1 MSMKR
6 SGRVPYLAIILG
18 AFVLA
23 LTLIVV
29 LAGESPSTTGAKF
42 MSALADGDVDKL
54 TELSYLDSV
63 SDEEMKKKWEYTT
76 SVVGPR
82 YVFQFSIEDSVL
94 QSDDKAVVR
103 MELTTDS
110 DKNSAY
116 ADRFELELN
125 KIKGEWKVS
134 VAALDRAI
142 YPGLPR

>member
-1 MSMKR
+1 
-6 SGRVPYLAIILG
+6 
-18 AFVLA
+18 
-23 LTLIVV
+23 
-29 LAGESPSTTGAKF
+29 

-116 ADRFELELN
+116 ADRFELELK